1 MPTALS
7 CRFLPP
13 VQACNAGLFISR
25 GNGRHPD
32 RVIDSHELI
41 FVRSGTLGMF
51 EEQRRF
57 TLNAGQ
63 ALLLRPGCRHGGTA
77 SYPTDLSFYW
87 IHFRLR
93 AIPKAMRPVHRLMLR
108 SPLTVSRPDRLTELF
123 RQFLDDQETG
133 RLTPATADL
142 MMTLLLSEA
151 ANTRPAPATDAEA
164 AATLA
169 SRADLF
175 IRLHFSELLL
185 STATIAAALRCN
197 PDYLGRVFQHAYG
210 RTLTDAIHAQ
220 RHRQARR
227 LLRDSALRI
236 KEIAHACGFH
246 DAGYFRRRFH
256 RLEGLAP
263 VAFRRLYAHVHVNV
277 E

>member
-1 MPTALS
+1 MPNACS
-7 CRFLPP
+7 CRIFPP

-32 RVIDSHELI
+32 RVMDSHELI

-77 SYPTDLSFYW
+77 SYPPDLSFYW

-93 AIPKAMRPVHRLMLR
+93 AIPQAMRPVHRLILR

-151 ANTRPAPATDAEA
+151 ASTQPAPATDAKT

-175 IRLHFSELLL
+175 IRLHFSTPL
-185 STATIAAALRCN
+185 STAAIAAVLRCN

-210 RTLTDAIHAQ
+210 RTLTDAIHAY
-220 RHRQARR
+220 RHRQARLM
-227 LLRDSALRI
+227 LLDGALRI
-236 KEIAHACGFH
+236 KEIAQSCGFH
-246 DAGYFRRRFH
+246 DPGYFRRRFH

-263 VAFRRLYAHVHVNV
+263 AAFRRLYAHVHVNV